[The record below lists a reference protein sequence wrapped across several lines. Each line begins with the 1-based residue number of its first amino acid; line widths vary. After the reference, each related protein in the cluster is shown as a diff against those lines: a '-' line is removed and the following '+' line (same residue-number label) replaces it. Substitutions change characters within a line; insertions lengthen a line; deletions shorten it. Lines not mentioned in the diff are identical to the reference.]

1 MWKIRRW
8 TMTINDI
15 ISKHYKTLHND
26 VNGELV
32 ISQGRTTEDILQDVC
47 LTAIRKYKDSD
58 ITEEEGLA
66 YLKKTLFTEKHF
78 SWNRKKNEIL
88 VYVGNLEDMKDE

>member
-1 MWKIRRW
+1 
-8 TMTINDI
+8 MTINDV
-15 ISKHYKTLHND
+15 ISKHYNTLHKE

-47 LTAIRKYKDSD
+47 LTAMRKYKDTD
-58 ITEEEGLA
+58 ISEEEGLS

-78 SWNRKKNEIL
+78 SYNRKKNEIL
-88 VYVGNLEDMKDE
+88 IFTDNLPET

>member
-1 MWKIRRW
+1 
-8 TMTINDI
+8 MTINDI
-15 ISKHYKTLHND
+15 ITKYYDALHKE

-47 LTAIRKYKDSD
+47 LTAIRKFKNTD
-58 ITEEEGLA
+58 ITEEEGLT

-88 VYVGNLEDMKDE
+88 IFTDTLPDIQDN

>member
-1 MWKIRRW
+1 
-8 TMTINDI
+8 MTIYDI
-15 ISKHYKTLHND
+15 ISKYYDNLKKE

-47 LTAIRKYKDSD
+47 ITAMRKYKDND
-58 ITEEEGLA
+58 IDEEEGLN

-78 SWNRKKNEIL
+78 SWNRKKSEML
-88 VYVGNLEDMKDE
+88 VFTDKLPDVEYN

>member
-1 MWKIRRW
+1 MK
-8 TMTINDI
+8 INDI
-15 ISKHYKTLHND
+15 LEKHYNTLKKE

-47 LTAIRKYKDSD
+47 ITALRKYKNQD
-58 ITEEEGLA
+58 IEEEEGLA

-78 SWNRKKNEIL
+78 SWNRKKGEMIL
-88 VYVGNLEDMKDE
+88 FTDTLPDI

>member
-1 MWKIRRW
+1 MLIQE
-8 TMTINDI
+8 I
-15 ISKHYKTLHND
+15 ISKYYDTLHKE

-32 ISQGRTTEDILQDVC
+32 ISQSRTSEDILQDVC
-47 LTAIRKYKDSD
+47 ITALRKYKDND
-58 ITEEEGLA
+58 ITEEEGLN

-88 VYVGNLEDMKDE
+88 VYTDTLPDIESI

>member
-1 MWKIRRW
+1 MNFWEVKMKISE
-8 TMTINDI
+8 I
-15 ISKHYKTLHND
+15 IENNYYTLHKE

-47 LTAIRKYKDSD
+47 ITALRKYKNQD
-58 ITEEEGLA
+58 IEEEEGLS

-78 SWNRKKNEIL
+78 SWNRKKNEIIVFTDSL
-88 VYVGNLEDMKDE
+88 PDVEYK